1 MGELD
6 LCTLVE
12 RGEQLD
18 STLVSSALELRAQED
33 AQRGNSCGR
42 ISHALTEA
50 GNVRVIVSTGHFG
63 IPVIADNSRANA
75 GNLVRRHADA
85 LAASA
90 DQYAEVGVSDGDH
103 LPDLRAEDRIV
114 DAFIAVGAAVVDVV
128 ALCLEPLRQ
137 RGLQHEARVITAD
150 GDSHGVPLST
160 VASLWPSIGQGSPP
174 TPWAGRNT
182 DSMGTVVVV
191 GSLNVDLVVGLD
203 RMPDP
208 GETVMGRTLDQH
220 PGGKG
225 LNQAVAAARLGA
237 RVEMIGA
244 VGSDDSGSWLRGIV
258 TSEGIDDAGVRT
270 VDGPSGTALIEVD
283 RSGMNRIVVVPG
295 ANGKVT
301 PDDVAAALSDID
313 DIAIVLTQGEVP
325 LASIEAAMVVGKA
338 KGARTILNP
347 APALDYP
354 VDLLRAV
361 DIVLPNEHEA
371 AQLTGLDTSTL
382 EGAQAAA
389 NHLVSLGVACAII
402 TRGGDGAIWATAESS
417 GNVPVF
423 PVTPVDTVAAGDA
436 FCGGLVAALAE
447 GHELSEALRWA
458 AAAGGLATTKAGAVP
473 SLPSRAELDTLL
485 R

>member
-1 MGELD
+1 
-6 LCTLVE
+6 
-12 RGEQLD
+12 
-18 STLVSSALELRAQED
+18 
-33 AQRGNSCGR
+33 
-42 ISHALTEA
+42 
-50 GNVRVIVSTGHFG
+50 
-63 IPVIADNSRANA
+63 
-75 GNLVRRHADA
+75 
-85 LAASA
+85 
-90 DQYAEVGVSDGDH
+90 
-103 LPDLRAEDRIV
+103 
-114 DAFIAVGAAVVDVV
+114 
-128 ALCLEPLRQ
+128 
-137 RGLQHEARVITAD
+137 
-150 GDSHGVPLST
+150 
-160 VASLWPSIGQGSPP
+160 
-174 TPWAGRNT
+174 
-182 DSMGTVVVV
+182 MGTVVVV

-203 RMPDP
+203 RMPNP

-244 VGSDDSGSWLRGIV
+244 VGNDDSGAWLRGIV
-258 TSEGIDDAGVRT
+258 TSEGIGDSRVRT

-295 ANGKVT
+295 ANGKVS

-313 DIAIVLTQGEVP
+313 DLAIVLTQGEVP

-347 APALDYP
+347 APVLDYP
-354 VDLLRAV
+354 LDLLRAV

-389 NHLVSLGVACAII
+389 SHLVSLGVACAII
-402 TRGGDGAIWATAESS
+402 TRGGDGAIWATGESS
-417 GNVPVF
+417 GSIPVF

-447 GHELSEALRWA
+447 GHELTEAFRWA

-473 SLPSRAELDTLL
+473 SLPTRSELETLIK